1 MLISR
6 TILIYLALGLI
17 IPFSMERIGGLLR
30 EKTTGRGAS
39 EESYES
45 GIKAEGDTWM
55 PQYLRYYI
63 YALVFVL
70 FDAETAVLFP
80 WADAFHKI
88 PPLLGIQAMVF
99 IVLLLFG
106 LLYAWKKGA
115 LKWE

>member
-1 MLISR
+1 MISR

-17 IPFSMERIGGLLR
+17 IPFSMERVGRLLR
-30 EKTTGRGAS
+30 VKTTSSGAM

-45 GIKAEGDTWM
+45 GIEAVGDTWT
-55 PQYLRYYI
+55 PQYLRYYL

-70 FDAETAVLFP
+70 FDAETAMLFP

-99 IVLLLFG
+99 ILLLLFG
-106 LLYAWKKGA
+106 LAYAWKKGA